1 VEIPLED
8 REIAGAQDEQPEHD
22 APRSRRKF
30 IFLGALAGA
39 SLIAPRANAQG
50 VGRPTRINPRRLQR
64 PQFETGVV
72 NESVAA
78 LPDWTDSRVRLVR
91 RITMGVTAADLS
103 EVRRLGYQDY
113 LNRQLNYAEIDD
125 SLVETAVLTRW
136 PNLALPSSALTAVPQ
151 GTLQQNLQ
159 EATIFRAA
167 FSQRQLYERM
177 VEFWSDHFNIQM
189 AKVGYLK
196 IADDRDVIRK
206 HALGKFR
213 DLLMASAKSA
223 AMMAYLDQQQSRR
236 GAPNENYARELMEL
250 HTVGVDNGYTQTDV
264 AELARVLTGWTIQG
278 QGSFQFNPTLHDYGA
293 KTVMGQSFP
302 AMPTSVGA
310 AAISEGEQFVDFLA
324 SHPNTATYVS
334 TKMLRWLLQAEPTAN
349 QINVASRAWRA
360 TRGDIRLVVRAILNE
375 GWLALAPA
383 KFKRPF
389 HLLVSALRATGA
401 EVVSAAALPGRVN
414 TLGQPLFQFETPD
427 GYPDKVEYWSG
438 NILPRWAFATFIST
452 QNSGTSLRVSTAPFL
467 TGTPDAAIDKIN
479 TDFFGGE
486 MSLPL
491 RVALLNYIKGA
502 AFTDGRVRETI
513 ALALSASEFQW
524 Y

>member
-1 VEIPLED
+1 LKD
-8 REIAGAQDEQPEHD
+8 RENPGVEADKSD
-22 APRSRRKF
+22 RDSPRSRRKF
-30 IFLGALAGA
+30 IFFGALAGA
-39 SLIAPRANAQG
+39 TMLAPRARAQG
-50 VGRPTRINPRRLQR
+50 IGRPSRIDPRRQPR
-64 PQFETGVV
+64 PQFQTGVV

-78 LPDWTDSRVRLVR
+78 LPDWIDSRVRLVR
-91 RITMGVTAADLS
+91 RITMGSTAADLND
-103 EVRRLGYQDY
+103 VRRLGYQEY
-113 LNRQLNYAEIDD
+113 LNRQLNHAEIDD
-125 SLVETAVLTRW
+125 SDVENAVLLRW
-136 PNLALPSSALTAVPQ
+136 PNLALPPSSLVTIPQ

-167 FSQRQLYERM
+167 FSRRQLYERM
-177 VEFWSDHFNIQM
+177 VEFWSDHFNISF

-213 DLLMASAKSA
+213 DLLMASAKSP
-223 AMMAYLDQQQSRR
+223 AMLAYLDQQLSRR

-250 HTVGVDNGYTQTDV
+250 HTVGVDGGYTQTDV

-278 QGSFQFNPTLHDYGA
+278 QGTFLFNPTLHDYGA
-293 KTVMGQSFP
+293 KTVMGHSFP
-302 AMPTSVGA
+302 ALSTSVGSA
-310 AAISEGEQFVDFLA
+310 AVSEGEQFVEFLA
-324 SHPNTATYVS
+324 THPNTATFVS

-360 TRGDIRLVVRAILNE
+360 TGGNIRLVVRAILNE

-389 HLLVSALRATGA
+389 HYLVSALRATNA
-401 EVVSAAALPGRVN
+401 EVTSAAALPGRVN
-414 TLGQPLFQFETPD
+414 TLGQPLFLFETPD

-438 NILPRWAFATFIST
+438 NILPRWSFANFLST
-452 QNSGTSLRVSTAPFL
+452 QNSATSLRVSTAPFM

-486 MSLPL
+486 MSLAL
-491 RVALLNYIKGA
+491 RTALLSYVRGG
-502 AFTDGRVRETI
+502 AFTDSRVRETI
-513 ALALSASEFQW
+513 SLALSAAEFQW